1 MLYYNNTI
9 LYNGS
14 SELKLNENISLGPMI
29 QLSP

>member
-1 MLYYNNTI
+1 MLYFNNT

-14 SELKLNENISLGPMI
+14 SELTFNENISLCPMI